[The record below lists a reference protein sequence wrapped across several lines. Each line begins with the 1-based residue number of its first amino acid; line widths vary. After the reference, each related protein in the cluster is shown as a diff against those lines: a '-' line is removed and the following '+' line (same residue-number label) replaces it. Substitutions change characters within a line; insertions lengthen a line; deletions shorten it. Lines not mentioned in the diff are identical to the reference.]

1 MNRKSNMKNMKN
13 MKKAKTKNHLGL
25 SKVVWIDNGAS
36 SRGLVDSLGGQFIDL
51 NLESGIVLNAF
62 QLGRGEMEASPTK
75 KKLLLGVI
83 ESICK
88 EDDSKGLPKREKALL
103 EQAISETYT
112 QFFNIPFFSTSSCVP
127 SRGSSCASPCGS
139 PTMTDLLKIL
149 KNHPLVE
156 MRRYADI
163 LYSWTGASAYGKLLD
178 GPTNIELTK
187 PLVAIEVK
195 GLDVYPDLQ
204 RVLLLIL
211 TEYIMNEASK
221 NPSQRY
227 LLIVDEIWKLLQ
239 NESAA
244 QFVIECYRTM
254 RKFYGGIWG
263 ITQSIKDFMFDPE
276 VAAAIMQNTPSRIIL
291 KQRGVDWK
299 EFQEILSLNE
309 TEIEVVKSLRS
320 QKGGFS
326 ECLYIQDDKES
337 ILKIEPDP
345 LSYWICT
352 TDPKDKA
359 IIHQFKEKFPDHS
372 YLEILEEIVN
382 HKITQGGQS

>member
-1 MNRKSNMKNMKN
+1 MSGD
-13 MKKAKTKNHLGL
+13 AK

-36 SRGLVDSLGGQFIDL
+36 SKGLVDSLGGQFIDL
-51 NLESGIVLNAF
+51 NLDSGLVLNAF
-62 QLGRGEMEASPTK
+62 QLDSGEKQVSPTK

-103 EQAISETYT
+103 EQAIADTYD
-112 QFFNIPFFSTSSCVP
+112 QSQG
-127 SRGSSCASPCGS
+127 RS
-139 PTMTDLLKIL
+139 PTMTDFRKIL
-149 KNHPLVE
+149 ENHRLEE
-156 MRRYADI
+156 MRKYADI
-163 LYSWTGASAYGKLLD
+163 LYSWTGNTAYGRLLD
-178 GPTNIELTK
+178 GETNIELSK
-187 PLVAIEVK
+187 SLVSIEVK

-227 LLIVDEIWKLLQ
+227 LLIVDEIWKVLQ

-244 QFVIECYRTM
+244 QFIIECYRTM

-263 ITQSIKDFMFDPE
+263 ISQSIKDFMFDPE
-276 VAAAIMQNTPSRIIL
+276 IAAAIMQNTPSRIIL
-291 KQRGVDWK
+291 KQRGVDWE
-299 EFQEILSLNE
+299 EFQNILSLNDA
-309 TEIEVVKSLRS
+309 EIEAIKSLRS
-320 QKGGFS
+320 EKGRFS
-326 ECLYIQDDKES
+326 EHLFIQDENKA

-359 IIHQFKEKFPDHS
+359 TINEFKKQHPTLSHLEVLEK
-372 YLEILEEIVN
+372 IVE
-382 HKITQGGQS
+382 HPQSIGGTN

>member
-1 MNRKSNMKNMKN
+1 
-13 MKKAKTKNHLGL
+13 MKKTDVPRTQEPPKIDRVKTKASFTKPEMVREPKKVLNKEEAPK
-25 SKVVWIDNGAS
+25 SKVVWIDNGSS
-36 SRGLVDSLGGQFIDL
+36 SRGLVESLGGQFIDL
-51 NLESGIVLNAF
+51 HLDSGLVLNAF
-62 QLGRGEMEASPTK
+62 QLDSQGKKASSQPVSPTK

-88 EDDSKGLPKREKALL
+88 EDGSKGLPKREKALL
-103 EQAISETYT
+103 EQAISETY
-112 QFFNIPFFSTSSCVP
+112 NLS
-127 SRGSSCASPCGS
+127 S
-139 PTMTDLLKIL
+139 PTLSDFRKVLEK
-149 KNHPLVE
+149 HPLPE
-156 MRRYADI
+156 MKLYADI
-163 LYSWTGASAYGKLLD
+163 LYSWTGETAYGRLLD

-187 PLVAIEVK
+187 PLVSIEVK

-211 TEYIMNEASK
+211 TEYIMNEASQ

-263 ITQSIKDFMFDPE
+263 ITQSIHDFMFDPE

-309 TEIEVVKSLRS
+309 KEINVVKSLRS
-320 QKGGFS
+320 QKGKFS
-326 ECLYIQDDKES
+326 ECLYIQDEQQA

-359 IIHQFKEKFPDHS
+359 VIHRFKEQYPDLS
-372 YLEILEEIVN
+372 YLEVLEKIVEN
-382 HKITQGGQS
+382 QGEKNL

>member
-1 MNRKSNMKNMKN
+1 MSAHSKGYSK
-13 MKKAKTKNHLGL
+13 

-36 SRGLVDSLGGQFIDL
+36 SKGLVDSLGGQFIDL
-51 NLESGIVLNAF
+51 ALDSGLVLNAF
-62 QLGRGEMEASPTK
+62 QLDSGETQVSPTK

-103 EQAISETYT
+103 EQAIADTYD
-112 QFFNIPFFSTSSCVP
+112 QKS
-127 SRGSSCASPCGS
+127 GQS
-139 PTMTDLLKIL
+139 PTMSDFRTVLE
-149 KNHPLVE
+149 NHRLEE
-156 MRRYADI
+156 MRKYADI
-163 LYSWTGASAYGKLLD
+163 LYSWTGDTAYGRLLD
-178 GPTNIELTK
+178 GQTNIELSK
-187 PLVAIEVK
+187 SLVSIEVK

-227 LLIVDEIWKLLQ
+227 LLIVDEIWKVLQ
-239 NESAA
+239 NDSAA
-244 QFVIECYRTM
+244 QFIIECYRTM

-263 ITQSIKDFMFDPE
+263 ISQSIKDFMFDPE
-276 VAAAIMQNTPSRIIL
+276 IAAAIMQNTPSRIIL
-291 KQRGVDWK
+291 KQRGVDWE
-299 EFQEILSLNE
+299 EFQNILSLNDA
-309 TEIEVVKSLRS
+309 EIEAVKSLRS
-320 QKGGFS
+320 EKGRFS
-326 ECLYIQDDKES
+326 EHLFIQDENKA

-359 IIHQFKEKFPDHS
+359 VINEFKEKYPHLNHLQV
-372 YLEILEEIVN
+372 LE
-382 HKITQGGQS
+382 KITQFQKIKEEKPK